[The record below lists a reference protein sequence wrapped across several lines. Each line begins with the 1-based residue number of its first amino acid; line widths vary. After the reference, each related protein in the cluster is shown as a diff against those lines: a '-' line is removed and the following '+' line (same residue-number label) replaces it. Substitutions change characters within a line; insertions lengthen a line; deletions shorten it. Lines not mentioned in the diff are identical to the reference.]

1 MQELHCRPLF
11 QADPLIER
19 VEPICQKQSV
29 KEFDNKNFET
39 QIHKKNP
46 NHDSTKLWPEIKRDE
61 VLELNNI
68 DLFKSIKSKLDKKKM
83 MIILGILTM
92 GFVFIL
98 SVIKSFFLQIYPDD
112 N

>member
-11 QADPLIER
+11 QADPLIKR

-29 KEFDNKNFET
+29 KEFDNDSFKT
-39 QIHKKNP
+39 QIHKNNP
-46 NHDSTKLWPEIKRDE
+46 SHDSTELWPEIKRDE
-61 VLELNNI
+61 VPGLNNI
-68 DLFKSIKSKLDKKKM
+68 DLFKSINSKLDKKKVM
-83 MIILGILTM
+83 NILGIVSM

-98 SVIKSFFLQIYPDD
+98 SVIKSFFLQTYPDD